1 MFTHTHTYILC
12 KNLCMDKIMFNR
24 AGEAVLAMSQAT
36 ERPQDWKRSY
46 SLAQSPAGEEWH
58 TAWESYQDCR
68 AGVSGEGLMIFSS
81 LWVLISPETSC
92 NHSNSGFTWQWL
104 WHGWKIESQ

>member
-36 ERPQDWKRSY
+36 ERPQD
-46 SLAQSPAGEEWH
+46 
-58 TAWESYQDCR
+58 
-68 AGVSGEGLMIFSS
+68 
-81 LWVLISPETSC
+81 
-92 NHSNSGFTWQWL
+92 
-104 WHGWKIESQ
+104 